1 MGRVRLQYAAEKAYG
16 NAGET
21 DNDGEVES
29 NKEGIPS
36 SA

>member
-21 DNDGEVES
+21 DNNGEVES
-29 NKEGIPS
+29 NKEGVPS